1 LPRFLKDA
9 LRGTVPEEQIELVE
23 SGMDLVGD
31 IAILRLNE
39 SMKSL
44 GPAVGERVLSVLK
57 NVRVVLDQESPI
69 EGEYRLRKLR
79 HLAGEKR
86 TMTTHRENNLMF
98 KVDVETCYFSPRLS
112 TERLRVADAVIDG
125 ERILNMFAGV
135 GPFSITIARRRNVE
149 ICSNELNR
157 AAYELHLENN
167 LLNKVDAKIVTL
179 NADAAQLPSQLAV
192 KFDRILMPHPSG
204 AMNYLSEATQ
214 LLRSGGWIYY
224 YRHVSAPSL
233 EEGALVL
240 QREVDKLVE
249 QEHETRIRK
258 GREVGPRLIEILAE
272 IRIA

>member
-1 LPRFLKDA
+1 M
-9 LRGTVPEEQIELVE
+9 VE
-23 SGMDLVGD
+23 SGMDIVGD
-31 IAILRLNE
+31 IAILRLND
-39 SMKSL
+39 SLKSL
-44 GPAVGERVLSVLK
+44 GPAVGEKVLSAFK
-57 NVRVVLDQESPI
+57 NVKVVLDQESPI

-86 TMTTHRENNLMF
+86 TMTIHRENNLSF

-112 TERLRVADAVIDG
+112 TERFRVADAVIDG

-135 GPFSITIARRRNVE
+135 GPFSITIASRRDVE
-149 ICSNELNR
+149 VFSNELNR

-179 NADAAQLPSQLAV
+179 NADAALLPSQLAV

-204 AMNYLSEATQ
+204 AMNYLSEATE
-214 LLRSGGWIYY
+214 LLRQEGWIYY
-224 YRHVSAPSL
+224 YRHVSAPNI
-233 EEGALVL
+233 EEGAVAL

-249 QEHETRIRK
+249 QKHETRIRK

-272 IRIA
+272 IKVF